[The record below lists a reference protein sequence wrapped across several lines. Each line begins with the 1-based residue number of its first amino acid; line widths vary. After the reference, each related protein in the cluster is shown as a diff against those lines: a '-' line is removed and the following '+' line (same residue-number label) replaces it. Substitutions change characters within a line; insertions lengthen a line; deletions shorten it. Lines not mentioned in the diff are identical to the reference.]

1 MVDKNSIHP
10 HQSVNTEPSK
20 NATTALE
27 QALPLVEEIFN
38 DAEPYFKALQQCIE
52 HARFQ
57 IDMEVYIYES
67 RHLGKHVSEALKRAA
82 QRGLTVRL
90 LTDGY
95 GISHDFQSTARD
107 LVAHGVDVRI
117 HKPLPWNLEHW
128 RYSVTRTHGLR
139 KWFFLLLAINKRN
152 HRKTIVID
160 HQHLF
165 MGSINVSN
173 NHLHKNHGGQN
184 WRDTALHVQG
194 ASLKPVE
201 QAFEASW
208 NYSKRKVRRI
218 IAKKALDSYF
228 LLNYTR
234 ALRNHHDDLLLSKIW
249 GAEKQI
255 LITNAYF
262 VPENTLLR
270 ALVGAARKGIRV
282 NIILPER
289 SDVFFMP
296 WVAAYFYRV
305 LLSAGV
311 KIYEYTPAMLHA
323 KTIVIDDWCTIGS
336 SNLNH
341 RSFRHDLEVDYIVQ
355 TDEARSQL
363 LQDFES
369 DLSQSTEQKL
379 DGLGKK
385 KTWRLIMG
393 AIIVLVFGRWL

>member
-1 MVDKNSIHP
+1 MTDKSSIHQP
-10 HQSVNTEPSK
+10 TSS
-20 NATTALE
+20 NAKSPRDTTSLDHG
-27 QALPLVEEIFN
+27 LPMVEELFN
-38 DAEPYFKALQQCIE
+38 DAESYFKALQHRIE
-52 HARFQ
+52 HAQFQ

-67 RHLGKHVSEALKRAA
+67 RHLGRHISDALKRAS
-82 QRGLTVRL
+82 QRGVSVRL

-95 GISHDFQSTARD
+95 GISHDFESTARD

-128 RYSVTRTHGLR
+128 RYSVTRTQGLR

-173 NHLHKNHGGQN
+173 NHLHTDHGGQN

-194 ASLKPVE
+194 TPLKPIE

-218 IAKKALDSYF
+218 IARKALDSHF

-234 ALRNHHDDLLLSKIW
+234 TLRNHHDDLLLSKIW
-249 GAEKQI
+249 GAEKRV

-262 VPENTLLR
+262 VPENILLR
-270 ALVGAARKGIRV
+270 ALVGAARKGVRV

-296 WVAAYFYRV
+296 WVATYFYRV
-305 LLSAGV
+305 LLSAGA

-355 TDEARSQL
+355 TEQARAQL

-369 DLSQSTEQKL
+369 DMSQSTEQKL
-379 DGLGKK
+379 DDLGKK
-385 KTWRLIMG
+385 KTWRLIIG
-393 AIIVLVFGRWL
+393 AIILLVFGRWL